1 MNRSSVRRVDGRP
14 GDGASMGNN
23 DRGRAAPLTSIR
35 EDSNVGTG
43 FPKVI

>member
-1 MNRSSVRRVDGRP
+1 MNGLRFAGLMTGR

-35 EDSNVGTG
+35 EDSNMGSG